1 MQWKSSLTFWL
12 TVSRKIACDT
22 CIFDDI
28 DEGLPLPL
36 PPPPLQSQFILYFVA
51 HSFWYVNR
59 MARDA
64 SNEKIHNVFG
74 LCTDCLWL
82 EEEKKRVRFQRQ
94 IPSTSWGRVE
104 KKSSNRFQAFFHMLS
119 ETRESSWLG
128 FNSNLI
134 DWLPRNA
141 SHSELEWGRKVNFG
155 ISSWFLSSFASRRS
169 FELPIAWH
177 NCIFWLE

>member
-1 MQWKSSLTFWL
+1 MIESEWKEESGAYKEFGEDDEVNLILQKSHA
-12 TVSRKIACDT
+12 VKIVV
-22 CIFDDI
+22 DI
-28 DEGLPLPL
+28 LVNGVKKNCMWHLHIWWYWRR
-36 PPPPLQSQFILYFVA
+36 PPAPSPRPPLQSQFILYFVA

-94 IPSTSWGRVE
+94 ILSTSWGRVE

-141 SHSELEWGRKVNFG
+141 SHSELEWGEK
-155 ISSWFLSSFASRRS
+155 S
-169 FELPIAWH
+169 
-177 NCIFWLE
+177 